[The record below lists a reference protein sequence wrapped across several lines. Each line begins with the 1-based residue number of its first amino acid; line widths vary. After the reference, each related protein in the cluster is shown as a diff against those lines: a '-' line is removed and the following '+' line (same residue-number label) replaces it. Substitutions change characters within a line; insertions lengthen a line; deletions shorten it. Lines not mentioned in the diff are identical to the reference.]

1 MRAIERCHIS
11 KSPPEPRRV
20 CALGEV
26 PVDLIPDEP
35 PHIQLLNALKQK
47 HMCYRAVLCRHSRA
61 FGSAGRQLVVGRQLC
76 EPLWMLL
83 QSNPLRSALIG
94 QDCQR
99 RRDQAQHR
107 VQNESARRRGHA
119 GRRGVMSR
127 MSPRT
132 WSRSTWADGW
142 LCGPAAACVLSAPF
156 SIDDSAS
163 RLHSALGTA
172 QVNRPAARAGKL
184 AIRRNRRIRLRRFC
198 AIRRGGSAPAVLAS
212 ACRSRHSNSTTSSAW
227 LRPDAMPAGVTNP
240 ATASSPSEG
249 KNRKLRSSFLTMIE
263 SIRNR
268 RCDCCRRASR
278 GECVPKRTSA
288 YGQSTQ

>member
-1 MRAIERCHIS
+1 
-11 KSPPEPRRV
+11 
-20 CALGEV
+20 
-26 PVDLIPDEP
+26 
-35 PHIQLLNALKQK
+35 
-47 HMCYRAVLCRHSRA
+47 
-61 FGSAGRQLVVGRQLC
+61 
-76 EPLWMLL
+76 MLL

-107 VQNESARRRGHA
+107 VQKKKKSVKKNGVCEGAAYA

-142 LCGPAAACVLSAPF
+142 LCAPAAACVLSAPF

-172 QVNRPAARAGKL
+172 RVNRPAARAGKL